1 MAENTIGKIDL
12 MMMAI
17 VQAQDAANA
26 EEVLCS
32 EGFSITRLPSVG
44 GFLGQRNCTLLIGLQ
59 HTEKERA
66 MDALRKVC
74 RERTEYM
81 AVPLESAPLP
91 MPTPTPV
98 TVGGA
103 IVFTFKVEHFE
114 EV

>member
-1 MAENTIGKIDL
+1 MTEQSTVKIDL
-12 MMMAI
+12 LMMAI
-17 VQAQDAANA
+17 VQSQDAVGA
-26 EEVLCS
+26 EEALCT
-32 EGFSITRLPSVG
+32 EGFKVTRLPSVG
-44 GFLGQRNCTLLIGLQ
+44 GFLGQRNCTLLIGLLR
-59 HTEKERA
+59 TETSRA

-74 RERTEYM
+74 RERTEYI

-103 IVFTFKVEHFE
+103 IIFTFPVEHFE